1 MKHLIWL
8 FILYSSTC
16 LSGISTQIDQRP
28 DQKYGYLYLF
38 IPEHIEFTIEIIT
51 PLNLNRDNIAVNYF
65 LSSNRELWVDEVYDA
80 KGYIVPIAEYSK
92 IIITYPDRKE
102 TIKAELELSYNVYNQ
117 YYFY

>member
-8 FILYSSTC
+8 FIFYSSISF
-16 LSGISTQIDQRP
+16 SGISTQMDQRP

-38 IPEHIEFTIEIIT
+38 IPEDIEFTIEIIT
-51 PLNLNRDNIAVNYF
+51 PFNLNRDKIAVDYF
-65 LSSNRELWVDEVYDA
+65 LSTNRELWVNEVYDA

-102 TIKAELELSYNVYNQ
+102 TIKAKLELSYNEYNQ